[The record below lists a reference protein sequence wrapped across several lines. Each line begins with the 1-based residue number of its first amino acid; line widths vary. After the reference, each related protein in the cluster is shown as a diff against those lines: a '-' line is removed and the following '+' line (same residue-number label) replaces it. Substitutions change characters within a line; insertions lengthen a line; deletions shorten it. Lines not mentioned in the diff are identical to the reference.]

1 MKGAGLAGLLLLA
14 GCADDPAHPPPL
26 ATVKQ
31 ALVAGETLT
40 CVETMI
46 EIGLPIVGRLSA
58 ISYVRRTFECTVKYI
73 DAGTILVN
81 QYWIGIVP

>member
-1 MKGAGLAGLLLLA
+1 MTNGAWLASVLMLA
-14 GCADDPAHPPPL
+14 ACADDTHPPPL

-31 ALVAGETLT
+31 AVVAGETLT

-58 ISYVRRTFECTVKYI
+58 ISYVRRTFECTVKS
-73 DAGTILVN
+73 T
-81 QYWIGIVP
+81 P